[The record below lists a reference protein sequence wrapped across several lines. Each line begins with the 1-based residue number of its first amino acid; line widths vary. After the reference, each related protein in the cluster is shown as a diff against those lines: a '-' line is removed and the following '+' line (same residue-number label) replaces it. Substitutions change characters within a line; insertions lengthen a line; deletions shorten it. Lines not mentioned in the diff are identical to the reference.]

1 MNARMTTLLP
11 KARRGVAAVE
21 FLFAAPAFFVMVF
34 FVIEIALTWND
45 RHIMRLA
52 AYRAAKTVIK
62 TRATLGQNANLC
74 WTTPQSGGPQD
85 EAGARVH
92 VAARRASAKLMATIT
107 PSITQLLTMFGTPR
121 LASEGLERQLET
133 LTHSDFGN
141 AVSTVTSNP
150 YVHAV
155 VRMMKGLP
163 AAWLFTDLRCTDIK
177 YPAAAGSADTP
188 GVEINLVYHRPAKMP
203 YIANIMWV
211 LHWIQHFDAADDGT
225 SGMLHI
231 NPLTYGIDVHMN
243 LNGQQL
249 DAFLSAA
256 QAKTKQVLVDT
267 ANNFKDRIGSGVVSP
282 IPESFAG
289 HTTPTVFGKI
299 AGPAFSEVVGSVQ
312 SWQVPDMSVAQQTV
326 NLIANSAINLLL
338 SAPDELKT
346 IPIQVSVRLPNFN
359 QAYVNQGKEWDNN
372 AMLIGSF
379 TGNKKIG
386 RLAKAMGKT
395 ITEHEKPNGSGG
407 LPYTTNDEDDMDPK
421 K

>member
-1 MNARMTTLLP
+1 MKTQTTTVLP
-11 KARRGVAAVE
+11 KSRGGVAAVE

-62 TRATLGQNANLC
+62 TRATTGQNGNLC
-74 WTTPQSGGPQD
+74 WNTVTNGGPQD
-85 EAGARVH
+85 AAGDQVH
-92 VAARRASAKLMATIT
+92 VAARRASAKIMATVT
-107 PSITQLLTMFGTPR
+107 PSVTQLLTMFGTPQG
-121 LASEGLERQLET
+121 ASAGLEQELES
-133 LTHSDFGN
+133 LTHTDFGN
-141 AVSTVTSNP
+141 TVSTVTSNP

-177 YPAAAGSADTP
+177 YPATAGSADTP
-188 GVEINLVYHRPAKMP
+188 GVEINLIYHRPAKMP

-211 LHWIQHFDAADDGT
+211 LHWIQQFDARDDGT
-225 SGMLHI
+225 TGMLRLD
-231 NPLTYGIDVHMN
+231 PLTYGIDVHMN
-243 LNGQQL
+243 LNQQI
-249 DAFLSAA
+249 DTVLSAV
-256 QAKTKQVLVDT
+256 QTKTKQLLVDT
-267 ANNFKDRIGSGVVSP
+267 ANDFKDRIHSGLVSE

-289 HTTPTVFGKI
+289 HETPTVFGSI
-299 AGPAFSEVVGSVQ
+299 AGKSFSHVVGDVKAWQIQDLSPAQ
-312 SWQVPDMSVAQQTV
+312 STV
-326 NLIANSAINLLL
+326 NFIANSAINLLL

-379 TGNKKIG
+379 TGHKKIG
-386 RLAKAMGKT
+386 KLAQSMGKT
-395 ITEHEKPNGSGG
+395 ISENEKPNASGG
-407 LPYTTNDEDDMDPK
+407 LPFTANDDDNMDPK
-421 K
+421 